1 MLPTGK
7 MSGRS
12 RSRSGARSP
21 ILRGD
26 VTDFEDLR
34 TTPERERA
42 SSSAA
47 AAHDRAPRKLWSR
60 TQLRRLPCPLDGLRQ
75 CFLRVTPPRRHL
87 RHPDAE
93 LRRHDEEL
101 RLSFALGRHALAPLL
116 EQGEVFR
123 DTAQLAFVQHEL
135 GTDLHRFARLL
146 DRPDAVLQALARRL
160 ADEAVALANAGVFH
174 GDVKPENVLV
184 FEEAGRLGVKFID
197 FDPKYVST
205 HEKDR
210 RLRERLATDS
220 QLAALYAVGTLG
232 LLLLHLKTLG
242 HTNRNYAG
250 LYRYVKNE
258 IGQFHIY
265 VPGTHDLQSKYFR
278 LLVRNLRHYK
288 LLQLRTGLDPS
299 ASGSRAHFLKAF
311 WDTLVR
317 AGLKTQR
324 REAAPS
330 YRGEAFA
337 PRWLAHDEAPP
348 PLQSTLREMARAMT
362 ESRGGLQ

>member
-1 MLPTGK
+1 

-21 ILRGD
+21 IVHGD
-26 VTDFEDLR
+26 VTDFEDIR

-42 SSSAA
+42 SSSA

-75 CFLRVTPPRRHL
+75 CFLRVTPPRRDL

-101 RLSFALGRHALAPLL
+101 RLSYALGQRALAPLL

-123 DTAQLAFVQHEL
+123 DTAQLAFVQREL
-135 GTDLHRFARLL
+135 GTDLHHFARLL
-146 DRPDAVLQALARRL
+146 DRPDAVLQALARGL

-174 GDVKPENVLV
+174 GDAKPENVLV
-184 FEEAGRLGVKFID
+184 FEEAGRLGVRFID
-197 FDPKYVST
+197 FDPKYLST
-205 HEKDR
+205 PEKDR
-210 RLRERLATDS
+210 RLRARLATDS

-242 HTNRNYAG
+242 LRNRNYAG
-250 LYRYVKNE
+250 LYHHVKKE
-258 IGQFHIY
+258 IDQFRVY

-288 LLQLRTGLDPS
+288 LLQLRTGLDPI
-299 ASGSRAHFLKAF
+299 ARGSRAHLLKAF
-311 WDTLVR
+311 WDTLVL

-324 REAAPS
+324 REAEPS
-330 YRGEAFA
+330 YRGEPFA

-348 PLQSTLREMARAMT
+348 PLQPSLREMARAMT
-362 ESRGGLQ
+362 ETRGGLRRGV